1 MITPIELDGGIE
13 LRAIAPGDGA
23 PLAAAYERNRAH
35 LAPWEPERTPE
46 FFSAS
51 VQEREVAAS
60 LRRLAEGT
68 AIPLVLVERGDRAGG
83 GDGGG
88 EPAGER
94 IVGRVNLSDLVRGVF
109 QNAHLGYWID
119 AERQGRGLA
128 TAAVGGALH
137 FARRAGLH
145 RVQAGTLVHNAASQ
159 TVLERNGFTR
169 IGLAP
174 RYLRIAGEWQDHV
187 LFQRLLDD

>member
-1 MITPIELDGGIE
+1 MIAPIELDGGIE
-13 LRAIAPGDGA
+13 LRAITQGDGA
-23 PLAAAYERNRAH
+23 ALAAAYERNRAH

-46 FFSAS
+46 FFSAT
-51 VQEREVAAS
+51 VQEREVGAS

-68 AIPLVLVERGDRAGG
+68 AIPLVLVERGD
-83 GDGGG
+83 D
-88 EPAGER
+88 GER

-109 QNAHLGYWID
+109 LNAHLGYWID
-119 AERQGRGLA
+119 AERQSRGLA

-187 LFQRLLDD
+187 LFQRLLED

>member
-1 MITPIELDGGIE
+1 MISPIELDGGIE
-13 LRAIAPGDGA
+13 LRAIARGDGA
-23 PLAAAYERNRAH
+23 ALAAAYERNRAH

-46 FFSAS
+46 FFSAT
-51 VQEREVAAS
+51 VQEREVGAS

-68 AIPLVLVERGDRAGG
+68 AIPLVLA
-83 GDGGG
+83 
-88 EPAGER
+88 EPAGR
-94 IVGRVNLSDLVRGVF
+94 IVGRVNLSEVVRGVF
-109 QNAHLGYWID
+109 LNAHLGYWID
-119 AERQGRGLA
+119 AELQGRGLA

-145 RVQAGTLVHNAASQ
+145 RVQAGTLVHNSASQ

-174 RYLRIAGEWQDHV
+174 RYLRIAGDWRDHV
-187 LFQRLLDD
+187 LFQRLLED